1 MMVYKDCV
9 VFNIIG
15 EDIYLYSNETSSGL
29 STVAE
34 IGDEF
39 HYLDSELPTIAAAIF
54 AWQELNDITLTTE
67 EIQQIMADNQ
77 LISQAV

>member
-1 MMVYKDCV
+1 MIVYKDCV

-15 EDIYLYSNETSSGL
+15 EEILLYSSETSAGL

-34 IGDEF
+34 IGGDY

-67 EIQQIMADNQ
+67 EIQQIMADNN
-77 LISQAV
+77 LTSQAV